1 MKVQVSLFIDATDFT
16 NMSTDIDKL
25 EAVKLYFQL
34 KNNQTPIEI
43 DGIDLANFV
52 VISITETQNARN
64 LNKKY

>member
-25 EAVKLYFQL
+25 KAVKLYFQL

-43 DGIDLANFV
+43 DGVDLANFM
-52 VISITETQNARN
+52 VISVKET
-64 LNKKY
+64 